1 LKSPV
6 RLVIF
11 SPVKSHEVL
20 REVFKDSSPKQIAD
34 ATGLSLSMVYKWAE
48 NAEGTGSGAT
58 NPLDRIA
65 KIIEA
70 TDDPR
75 IVEWIC
81 AKAGGF
87 FIRNPEVNW
96 AHPEALIP
104 ATNQILQDFADLL
117 AVVAHA
123 ASDNQISA
131 EEATRI
137 RREWESLKSVA
148 EGFVTCCEEGNFRGV
163 SEAARQVEQRHQG

>member
-1 LKSPV
+1 M
-6 RLVIF
+6 
-11 SPVKSHEVL
+11 KSHEVL

-34 ATGLSLSMVYKWAE
+34 ATGMSLSMVYKWSE
-48 NAEGTGSGAT
+48 SAEGTGSGAT
-58 NPLDRIA
+58 NPLDRISR
-65 KIIEA
+65 IIAA

-81 AKAGGF
+81 EQAGGF
-87 FIRNPEVNW
+87 FIRNPEANW
-96 AHPEALIP
+96 PHPEALIP

-117 AVVAHA
+117 AVIAHA
-123 ASDNQISA
+123 AGDNQISA
-131 EEATRI
+131 DEARRI

-163 SEAARQVEQRHQG
+163 SAAAKEVERRHDQAGSR

>member
-1 LKSPV
+1 MKTPV

-11 SPVKSHEVL
+11 PAVKSHEVL

-34 ATGLSLSMVYKWAE
+34 VTGLSLSMVYKWSE
-48 NAEGTGSGAT
+48 SAEGTGSGAT

-65 KIIEA
+65 RIIEA

-81 AKAGGF
+81 EKAGGF
-87 FIRNPEVNW
+87 FIRNPEANW
-96 AHPEALIP
+96 SHPEALIP

-117 AVVAHA
+117 SVVAHA
-123 ASDNQISA
+123 ASDNKISPN
-131 EEATRI
+131 EAKRI

-163 SEAARQVEQRHQG
+163 SEAAKQVERRNQ